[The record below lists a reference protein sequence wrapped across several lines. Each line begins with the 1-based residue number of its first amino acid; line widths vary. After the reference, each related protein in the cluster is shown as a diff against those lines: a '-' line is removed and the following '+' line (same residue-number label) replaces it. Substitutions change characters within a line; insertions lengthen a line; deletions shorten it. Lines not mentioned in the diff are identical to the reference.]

1 MENIEKIKD
10 VGEVITEN
18 ITITSRGK
26 NIDIKSM
33 AMQTVIY
40 EDIFSNVMTGHT
52 VIQDAAS
59 FITHLPLSGME
70 TITVKF
76 RTPGFERATL
86 EKTFYITSVE
96 NRLLGEKEQAY
107 ILHFIPPEALSDN
120 VSTIG
125 KKLKGKTDTII
136 TKIFNTYLRQ
146 KKNLVVLES
155 HVSDAVLVSPSWT
168 PLKVINWLCNRS
180 YKKTPSV
187 LFFEG
192 NKNFY
197 LSSIARLMM
206 QKSFGT
212 YSYVATT
219 STNEYKDLASKYN
232 NITKISPIDFID
244 VFKGQDYGYY
254 ASSLI
259 THDITLKEYK
269 EFTWN
274 HHTELAKLGNRGTQV
289 FPRDLPKN
297 SNTYRAV
304 RTKQYKM
311 FDETPDPYYEK
322 WAMQR
327 NSFMYEAQNLR
338 FSIEVPGRSD
348 IEVGNTIECV
358 IPKSTGKDNSGKA
371 TFDDYL
377 DPYLSGKYLITSIR
391 HSFTLNKHEMI
402 LEIMKDSFNKSLG

>member
-33 AMQTVIY
+33 ATQTVIY

-70 TITVKF
+70 TITVMF
-76 RTPGFERATL
+76 RSPGFKQATL
-86 EKTFYITSVE
+86 KKTFHITSVE

-107 ILHFIPPEALSDN
+107 ILHFISTEALLDN
-120 VSTIG
+120 VTTIG
-125 KKLKGKTDTII
+125 KKLKGKTDVII
-136 TKIFNTYLRQ
+136 TKIFNEYLKQ
-146 KKNLVVLES
+146 KKNLVVTER
-155 HVSDAVLVSPSWT
+155 HVSDTVLVSPAWS
-168 PLKVINWLCNRS
+168 PLKVINWICNRS
-180 YKKTPSV
+180 YTKTPSV

-206 QKSFGT
+206 QPPFTK
-212 YSYVATT
+212 YSYVSTT
-219 STNEYKDLASKYN
+219 STGVYKDLASKYN

-254 ASSLI
+254 TSSLI

-289 FPRDLPKN
+289 FPSDLPKN
-297 SNTYRAV
+297 SSTYRAV

-338 FSIEVPGRSD
+338 FVIEVPGKTD
-348 IEVGNTIECV
+348 IEVGKIVNT
-358 IPKSTGKDNSGKA
+358 
-371 TFDDYL
+371 
-377 DPYLSGKYLITSIR
+377 
-391 HSFTLNKHEMI
+391 
-402 LEIMKDSFNKSLG
+402 

>member
-1 MENIEKIKD
+1 MENIEEIKD
-10 VGEVITEN
+10 AGEVITEK
-18 ITITSRGK
+18 ITITSRGR

-52 VIQDAAS
+52 VIIDAAS
-59 FITHLPLSGME
+59 FITNLPLSGME
-70 TITVKF
+70 VITFVF
-76 RTPGFERATL
+76 RSPGFKTSSSI

-96 NRLLGEKEQAY
+96 DRLLGEKEQGY
-107 ILHFIPPEALSDN
+107 ILHFISTEALTDN
-120 VSTIG
+120 GITIS

-136 TKIFNTYLRQ
+136 ATIFNTYLKQ
-146 KKNLVVLES
+146 KKNLVVLEN
-155 HVSDAVLVSPSWT
+155 HVSDSVLVSPFWS

-180 YKKTPSV
+180 YKETPSV

-197 LSSIARLMM
+197 LSSIARLMT

-212 YSYVATT
+212 YSYVPTT
-219 STNEYKDLASKYN
+219 SNYEYRDAASKYN
-232 NITKISPIDFID
+232 NITKISAIDFID

-259 THDITLKEYK
+259 THDITLKEFK
-269 EFTWN
+269 EFTWD
-274 HHTELAKLGNRGTQV
+274 LAKLDNRDTQV
-289 FPRDLPKN
+289 FPKDLPISF
-297 SNTYRAV
+297 SNYRSV

-311 FDETPDPYYEK
+311 FDETPDPFYEK

-338 FSIEVPGRSD
+338 FSIEIPGRTD
-348 IEVGNTIECV
+348 IEVGETIVCI
-358 IPKSTGKDNSGKA
+358 IPKSTGKDHSDKA

-377 DPYLSGKYLITSIR
+377 DPYLSGKYLITAIR

-402 LEIMKDSFNKSLG
+402 LELMKDSFNTPLG

>member
-10 VGEVITEN
+10 VGEVITDK
-18 ITITSRGK
+18 ITITSKG
-26 NIDIKSM
+26 NDIDIKSLVTH
-33 AMQTVIY
+33 TVIY
-40 EDIFSNVMTGHT
+40 EDIFSNVMTGHV
-52 VIQDAAS
+52 VIQDALS
-59 FITHLPLSGME
+59 LITHLPLSGLE
-70 TITVKF
+70 TITFAF
-76 RTPGFERATL
+76 RSPGFISVIN
-86 EKTFYITSVE
+86 KTFYISSVDE
-96 NRLLGEKEQAY
+96 RQLGEKEQAY
-107 ILHFIPPEALSDN
+107 AIHFISTEALQDN
-120 VSTIG
+120 VTTIG
-125 KKLKGKTDTII
+125 KKLKGKTDDLI
-136 TKIFNTYLRQ
+136 TKIFNEHLKQ
-146 KKNLVVLES
+146 KKNLVVTER
-155 HVSDAVLVSPSWT
+155 HVSDAVLVSPSWS
-168 PLKVINWLCNRS
+168 PLKIINWICNRS
-180 YKKTPSV
+180 YANTPNV

-197 LSSIARLMM
+197 LSSVSNLMT
-206 QKSFGT
+206 QKPYGVYSF
-212 YSYVATT
+212 VPTT
-219 STNEYKDLASKYN
+219 STSVYKDLASKYN

-254 ASSLI
+254 TSSLI

-289 FPRDLPKN
+289 FPKDLPKN
-297 SNTYRAV
+297 SNTHRAV

-338 FSIEVPGRSD
+338 FVIEVPGKTD
-348 IEVGNTIECV
+348 IEVGKTIECI
-358 IPKSTGKDNSGKA
+358 IPKSTGKDNSGNA
-371 TFDDYL
+371 TYSDYL

-391 HSFTLNKHEMI
+391 HSFLLNKHEML